1 MSSFKKKRNQ
11 TNVPQHQSPVVVQPP
26 VVVSP
31 GTSVEDYLRTK
42 LVAYWNHD
50 VGQEETHG
58 RNRSPMIDYVNKITG
73 AGNGAPYC
81 IGGLLVRGVRQM
93 CIDLGLK
100 CPVPIIAGTQSFWAK
115 SANYRKA
122 KGSGKLAK
130 LGDIG
135 ILRNK
140 GDKSHGHAFGFDKPE
155 TEKQYT
161 VEYNTDGSGS
171 RDGQGVWKLVR
182 TQSGTATKDY
192 LGSVDV
198 VAWIMD
204 ANPDFKVP
212 TK

>member
-11 TNVPQHQSPVVVQPP
+11 TNVPQHTAPVVVPEP
-26 VVVSP
+26 IVTP
-31 GTSVEDYLRTK
+31 GLTADQYLREK
-42 LVAYWNHD
+42 LVGYWNHD

-58 RNRSPMIDYVNKITG
+58 RNRSPMIDYINKITG

-93 CIDLGLK
+93 CLDLGLK

-115 SANYRKA
+115 SAEYRTP
-122 KGSGKLAK
+122 KGSSKLAQH
-130 LGDIG
+130 GDIG

-140 GDKSHGHAFGFDKPE
+140 GDKSHGHAFGFDKDE
-155 TEKQYT
+155 TSKQYT
-161 VEYNTDGSGS
+161 VEYNTNGAGS
-171 RDGQGVWKLVR
+171 RDGQGVYKLVR

-198 VAWIMD
+198 VKWILA
-204 ANPDFKVP
+204 ANPNFKVP